1 MVAASRTVGGLEIL
15 APAAPAHDAVLA
27 PPALELVA
35 HLARRFGGRVEELLA
50 RRRERQARFDA
61 GERPQFLSGTA
72 AIREGSWTVAP
83 LPADLLDRR
92 VEITGPVD
100 RKMIINALNS
110 GSNVFMADFEDSNS
124 PTWDTVVEAQLNLSD
139 GVAVRIR

>member
-15 APAAPAHDAVLA
+15 APAAPAHDGVLA

-35 HLARRFGGRVEELLA
+35 DLARRFGGRVEELLA

-92 VEITGPVD
+92 VRCT
-100 RKMIINALNS
+100 RS
-110 GSNVFMADFEDSNS
+110 GRGW
-124 PTWDTVVEAQLNLSD
+124 P
-139 GVAVRIR
+139 R

>member
-1 MVAASRTVGGLEIL
+1 MVAANRTVGGLEIQ
-15 APAAPAHDAVLA
+15 APAAPSEEVVLA
-27 PPALELVA
+27 PPALEFVA
-35 HLARRFGGRVEELLA
+35 DLARRFGGRVEELLA

-61 GERPQFLSGTA
+61 GERPHFLGETA

-100 RKMIINALNS
+100 RKMIINALPVS
-110 GSNVFMADFEDSNS
+110 TAGAGTTSSARSRRCAATPRS
-124 PTWDTVVEAQLNLSD
+124 
-139 GVAVRIR
+139 